1 MNRWDVLTWTCAVVA
16 ILGIPIALIGGA
28 TASMPMIVVGMAML
42 FSLVATPFTAEK
54 SADQFRDEH
63 PERMERIRLEHELR
77 GQERELLTFDP
88 RDIIWKAE
96 RDAEFEEAGSRFMGD
111 SHYLLERID
120 NALRERDACP

>member
-42 FSLVATPFTAEK
+42 FSLVATPFIVEK
-54 SADQFRDEH
+54 SIDQFRDEYR
-63 PERMERIRLEHELR
+63 ERMESIQAELELL

-88 RDIIWKAE
+88 RDIVREAE
-96 RDAEFEEAGSRFMGD
+96 RDAELEESGSRFMGD

-120 NALRERDACP
+120 KALKERDA